1 MPSIS
6 FSFLSL
12 ALVLWACL
20 TVACGQNAL
29 LADDLSAA
37 RMAVAERNWPLAER
51 LLERYLRE
59 EQNPDKRWEAWQ
71 QLLTVVNSANP
82 EERATLEYLEVML
95 AEYADDDERVKLVL
109 ERMGRLNENLRRYDR
124 AADAWSAYT
133 GLADLTPQETVEGYR
148 HLASAQFSQR
158 RFEAGEETLQQCL
171 ALPLP
176 DHDKIMCMYDLAD
189 QNMAR
194 ERWQEVADLCQQILD
209 SGPDNNLRGL
219 SGYLLGDALEQ
230 LGLGMEAMK
239 QFKLARDEYP
249 NPSVVDN
256 RIAHLRNKLKKQAK

>member
-1 MPSIS
+1 MPSVL
-6 FSFLSL
+6 FRFLAALLLCL
-12 ALVLWACL
+12 AAGCE
-20 TVACGQNAL
+20 QNAL
-29 LADDLSAA
+29 LADDLGAA
-37 RMAVAERNWPLAER
+37 RTAVAEHNWPLAER

-59 EQNPDKRWEAWQ
+59 EQSPDKRWEAWQ
-71 QLLTVVNSANP
+71 QLLTVVNSANS
-82 EERATLEYLEVML
+82 EARATLEYLEVML
-95 AEYADDDERVKLVL
+95 AEYADDDARARLVL
-109 ERMGRLNENLRRYDR
+109 ERMGRLNESLRRYDR

-133 GLADLTPQETVEGYR
+133 GLTGLTPQEIVEGYR

-171 ALPLP
+171 SLPLP

-209 SGPDNNLRGL
+209 SGPDKELRGL

-230 LGLGMEAMK
+230 LGKGAEALK
-239 QFKLARDEYP
+239 QFELARDEYP
-249 NPSVVDN
+249 NPSVMDN

>member
-1 MPSIS
+1 MPSIP
-6 FSFLSL
+6 FRFLAALSL
-12 ALVLWACL
+12 WLCL
-20 TVACGQNAL
+20 AAGCEQNTL

-37 RMAVAERNWPLAER
+37 RTAVAERNWPLAER

-82 EERATLEYLEVML
+82 EARATLEYLEVML
-95 AEYADDDERVKLVL
+95 AEYADDDARAKLVL
-109 ERMGRLNENLRRYDR
+109 ERMGRLNEILRRYDR
-124 AADAWSAYT
+124 AVDAWSAYT
-133 GLADLTPQETVEGYR
+133 GLTGLTSQETVEGYR
-148 HLASAQFSQR
+148 HLASVQFSQR

-171 ALPLP
+171 SLPLP

-194 ERWQEVADLCQQILD
+194 QRWQEVADLCQQILD
-209 SGPDNNLRGL
+209 SEPDKNLRGL

-230 LGLGMEAMK
+230 LGRGAEALK
-239 QFKLARDEYP
+239 QFELARDEYP
-249 NPSVVDN
+249 NPSVMDN
-256 RIAHLRNKLKKQAK
+256 RIAHLRKKLKKQAK